1 MFRYE
6 LELEGLSVHRAVDR
20 LRREGVAILSA
31 HKIEKN
37 GLKIVINANERKK
50 AFTILQSSCY
60 NIKKCR
66 PAGALRLL
74 HCAARAAGV
83 IVGAAAVLPCVL
95 FLQGR
100 VLRIEVTGSG
110 AYLEPEIRAVLS
122 EKDVGYFSPMPA
134 PNAVVPDILSLP
146 RVHFCSVKGENGVLT
161 VRVEVGDETSP
172 LAAQSL
178 LSPAAGKVEELT
190 VLRGTPLVQVGD
202 SVERGQEV
210 VANYALRGE
219 EREQCI
225 VVARVRIAFSVSREY
240 ELDEERARAQAML
253 DFGELSDLHMT
264 KTAAG
269 WRVEGTGH
277 AEGTM
282 NFG

>member
-1 MFRYE
+1 MF
-6 LELEGLSVHRAVDR
+6 
-20 LRREGVAILSA
+20 
-31 HKIEKN
+31 
-37 GLKIVINANERKK
+37 
-50 AFTILQSSCY
+50 
-60 NIKKCR
+60 
-66 PAGALRLL
+66 
-74 HCAARAAGV
+74 
-83 IVGAAAVLPCVL
+83 PCVL

-202 SVERGQEV
+202 SVERGQEI

-219 EREQCI
+219 EREKCI